1 MPDNKTWSDRFD
13 EEFVKDNGENIN
25 PSFID
30 PNGDVGPVKA
40 FFQNELEKLGR
51 ELLTKQELGDTAQK
65 YGQIVMVDEIID
77 TLAKW
82 GVKME

>member
-1 MPDNKTWSDRFD
+1 MTNKTWRDRFD
-13 EEFVKDNGENIN
+13 ERFPKNG
-25 PSFID
+25 FATYRQ
-30 PNGDVGPVKA
+30 VKA
-40 FFQNELEKLGR
+40 FFQSELEKLGR

-82 GVKME
+82 GVKI